1 MLGSKVSITFTIEL
15 LKLPKLFFERHPR
28 EQRID
33 SLFDVLAL
41 LRVGRR

>member
-33 SLFDVLAL
+33 FLFDVLAL